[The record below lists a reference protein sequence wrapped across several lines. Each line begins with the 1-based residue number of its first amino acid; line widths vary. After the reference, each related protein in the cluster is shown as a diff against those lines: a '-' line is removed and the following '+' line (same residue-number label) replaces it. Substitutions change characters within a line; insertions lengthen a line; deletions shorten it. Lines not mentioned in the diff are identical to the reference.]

1 MSHKHSVFKDRVPV
15 HVFAGDGG
23 RGCSSFL
30 REKFIPFG
38 GPDGGDG
45 GLGGS
50 VILEASRDVDSLVA
64 LYYVPNQRA
73 DHGGHGKGAKCTG
86 ENGKDLIIK
95 VPCGTEVRELRSG
108 DFIGEVL
115 EHGQQLV
122 VAKGGK
128 GGRGNVHFKTATHQ
142 APTEITENELGEKK
156 DLLCELKTIADVG
169 LVGYPNAGKSTL
181 LAAVSNAHPKI
192 AAYPFTTLNPLIG
205 TIEYEDYTKIRVA
218 DIPGL
223 IDGANEGIG
232 LGHDFLRHIERASYL
247 LFVIDMAGTDG
258 RKPQDDFKNLRKEL
272 KLYRAELEHRPYL
285 VIANKMDVEGAK
297 KNLAAFKRSTKTKPV
312 QIAAATGQGVPEL
325 KQMLY
330 EWKRGLRFI
339 DQPDAPLP

>member
-1 MSHKHSVFKDRVPV
+1 MKQITFKDRVHV

-23 RGCSSFL
+23 NGCCSFR
-30 REKFIPFG
+30 REKCIDKG

-45 GLGGS
+45 GKGGS
-50 VILEASRDVDSLVA
+50 VYIEALHDEDSLVG

-73 DHGGHGKGAKCTG
+73 ERAGHGKGAQRTG

-95 VPCGTEVRELRSG
+95 VPCGTEVRDLHTGE
-108 DFIGEVL
+108 FIGEVL
-115 EHGQQLV
+115 KHGQKLLL
-122 VAKGGK
+122 AKGGK
-128 GGRGNVHFKTATHQ
+128 GGLGNIHFKSSTHQ
-142 APTEITENELGEKK
+142 APRETTEGEKGEVK
-156 DLLCELKTIADVG
+156 ELLCELKTIADIG

-181 LAAVSNAHPKI
+181 LSAVSNAHPKI

-205 TIEYEDYTKIRVA
+205 TIEYEDFTKIRVA

-232 LGHDFLRHIERASYL
+232 LGYEFLRHVERCRVL
-247 LFVIDMAGTDG
+247 LFVIDMAGIDG
-258 RKPQDDFKNLRKEL
+258 RKPQDDYKNLRKEL
-272 KLYRAELEHRPYL
+272 KLYRPDLEHRPYL

-297 KNLAAFKRSTKTKPV
+297 KNLATFKRSTKTKPV
-312 QIAAATGQGVPEL
+312 CIAAATGQGIPEL

-330 EWKRGLRFI
+330 EWKRGLRYV
-339 DQPDAPLP
+339 DQPAAPLP